1 MFGIDSNVLIFVA
14 LIMMAAGAL
23 IWAIFFN
30 KISSDRKQYKRV
42 KSIKNNEGDRASRIA
57 TESRVADAQKRR
69 QATMS
74 SLKELEA
81 QTKAKNPNKKGIK
94 HQMIQAGMTGNVK
107 LFVIFS
113 IITGIVLSLL
123 AFIFSSGNLVL
134 TGAMLFIGT
143 LGLPRWYVGRKKTKR
158 MNAFL
163 EEFPNAVDV
172 ITRGIKAGLPLND
185 TIGIIAAEAKEPV
198 RSEFKKILETQQLG
212 IPMTEAIQKLY
223 KNVPLTEAN
232 FFGIVIAIQQSAG
245 GNLSE
250 ALANLSKVLRDRK
263 KMKAKIQAMSA
274 EAKASAGIIGCL
286 PPAVMILIYLT
297 TPDYITLLFT
307 TDTGNLILI
316 GAVVWMGIGIMVMK
330 QMINFDF

>member
-14 LIMMAAGAL
+14 LIMMAAGAF
-23 IWAIFFN
+23 IWALFFN

-57 TESRVADAQKRR
+57 AESRVADAQKRR

-94 HQMIQAGMTGNVK
+94 QQMIQAGMSGNMK
-107 LFVIFS
+107 TFIIYSL
-113 IITGIVLSLL
+113 ITGVVLSIA
-123 AFIFSSGNLVL
+123 AFVLSGNLIL

-185 TIGIIAAEAKEPV
+185 TIGIIASEAKEPV
-198 RSEFKKILETQQLG
+198 RSEFRKVQETQQLG
-212 IPMTEAIQKLY
+212 VPMTEAIQKLY
-223 KNVPLTEAN
+223 KNVPLTEVN
-232 FFGIVIAIQQSAG
+232 FFGIVIAIQQGAG

-250 ALANLSKVLRDRK
+250 ALGNLSKVLRDRK

-286 PPAVMILIYLT
+286 PPAVMILIYLS

-307 TDTGNLILI
+307 HETGNLILLGSVI
-316 GAVVWMGIGIMVMK
+316 WMGIGIMVMK